1 MQEKNESPEGPECAA
16 ANRFRL
22 SKPTDNWDAIVAFY
36 RDGLG
41 LRKVAA
47 FEDHAGYDGMILGLP
62 GLSVQIEIVRHKD
75 GLPAPAPTRDN
86 LIVLYFTDPDDIQKL
101 SARLNAY
108 GYAPVKPENPYWN
121 DRAVCFEDPDGWG
134 LVLCRD
140 GV

>member
-62 GLSVQIEIVRHKD
+62 GLASKSRSSATRTDCPRQRRHE
-75 GLPAPAPTRDN
+75 T
-86 LIVLYFTDPDDIQKL
+86 I
-101 SARLNAY
+101 
-108 GYAPVKPENPYWN
+108 
-121 DRAVCFEDPDGWG
+121 
-134 LVLCRD
+134 
-140 GV
+140 